1 MSDTIHPT
9 RELPAGYRYLNEGE
23 VIPANALWNSY
34 WGWRETVYN
43 GTCVKDGDGTLY
55 CVPIENG
62 K

>member
-1 MSDTIHPT
+1 MT

-23 VIPANALWNSY
+23 VIPDNALWNSY

-43 GTCVKDGDGTLY
+43 GSCVKDGDGMLY